1 VTNTEPAEA
10 VVAAE
15 KASAARLK
23 WLAVACVCLA
33 VAAFAMVVFPFG
45 LLPAGILAVA
55 ALVVGIVCLI
65 RDPGFNLLA
74 LGGTVLSSAAVSTV
88 AVVAILHAVRG

>member
-1 VTNTEPAEA
+1 VTNTQPAED
-10 VVAAE
+10 VAAEE

-23 WLAVACVCLA
+23 WLAVVCVCLA
-33 VAAFAMVVFPFG
+33 GAALAIVFLPFG
-45 LLPAGILAVA
+45 VIPAGILAAA
-55 ALVVGIVCLI
+55 ALVVGVVCLV

-88 AVVAILHAVRG
+88 AVMAILHAFG

>member
-1 VTNTEPAEA
+1 VTNTQPAED
-10 VVAAE
+10 VAAEE

-23 WLAVACVCLA
+23 WLAVLCVCLA
-33 VAAFAMVVFPFG
+33 AAALAIVFLPFG
-45 LLPAGILAVA
+45 VIPAGILAAA
-55 ALVVGIVCLI
+55 ALVVGVVCLV

-88 AVVAILHAVRG
+88 AVMAILHAFG

>member
-1 VTNTEPAEA
+1 VTNTQPAED
-10 VVAAE
+10 VAAEE

-23 WLAVACVCLA
+23 WLAVVCVCLA
-33 VAAFAMVVFPFG
+33 AATFAVVFVPFG
-45 LLPAGILAVA
+45 VIPAGVLSVA
-55 ALVVGIVCLI
+55 GLVIGVICLI

-88 AVVAILHAVRG
+88 AVMAILHAFG

>member
-1 VTNTEPAEA
+1 VTNTQPAED
-10 VVAAE
+10 VAAEE

-23 WLAVACVCLA
+23 WLAGVCVCLA
-33 VAAFAMVVFPFG
+33 AAAFAVVFFPFG
-45 LLPAGILAVA
+45 VIPAGVLSAGG
-55 ALVVGIVCLI
+55 LVSGVICLI

-88 AVVAILHAVRG
+88 AVVAILHALGD

>member
-1 VTNTEPAEA
+1 VTNTQPAED
-10 VVAAE
+10 VAAEE

-23 WLAVACVCLA
+23 WLAVVCVSLA
-33 VAAFAMVVFPFG
+33 AAALAIVFLPFG
-45 LLPAGILAVA
+45 VIPAGILAAA
-55 ALVVGIVCLI
+55 ALVVGVVCLV

-88 AVVAILHAVRG
+88 AVVAILHAFG

>member
-1 VTNTEPAEA
+1 VTNTQPAED
-10 VVAAE
+10 VAAEE

-23 WLAVACVCLA
+23 WLAVVCVCLA
-33 VAAFAMVVFPFG
+33 TAALAIVFLPFG
-45 LLPAGILAVA
+45 VIPAGILAAA
-55 ALVVGIVCLI
+55 ALVVGVVCLV

-88 AVVAILHAVRG
+88 AVMAILHAFG